1 MNNILIVSNCFLVEE
16 SLGQLFNNLFTYSV
30 VKTISDIYDIDEEE
44 LANQDLI
51 FAIINENDGHILEK
65 LGKIKVINK
74 KVKIL
79 ILDTQRCEA
88 YFKKAIQ
95 MDIDGY
101 MTNITEKEEFVFVVN
116 RIAQGKKA
124 YDAILLKSVASTK
137 YINRGDVLTRREK
150 DVLKELGKGLSNKEI
165 SSNLYITEHTV
176 KKHISSILDKL
187 NLKNR
192 QEAILYIKQE
202 Q

>member
-1 MNNILIVSNCFLVEE
+1 
-16 SLGQLFNNLFTYSV
+16 
-30 VKTISDIYDIDEEE
+30 
-44 LANQDLI
+44 
-51 FAIINENDGHILEK
+51 
-65 LGKIKVINK
+65 
-74 KVKIL
+74 
-79 ILDTQRCEA
+79 
-88 YFKKAIQ
+88 

-101 MTNITEKEEFVFVVN
+101 MINITEKEEFIFVVN
-116 RIAQGKKA
+116 RIVQGKKA
-124 YDAILLKSVASTK
+124 YDPILLKSVVSTNYLNK
-137 YINRGDVLTRREK
+137 GDILTRRER

-165 SSNLYITEHTV
+165 SYNLYITEHTV

>member
-16 SLGQLFNNLFTYSV
+16 SLGKLFNNLFTYSV
-30 VKTISDIYDIDEEE
+30 VKTISDMSDIDEDE
-44 LANQDLI
+44 LANQDFI
-51 FAIINENDGHILEK
+51 FTIINEKDGHILEK
-65 LGKIKVINK
+65 LGKIKAINK

-79 ILDTQRCEA
+79 ILDTQRCET

-101 MTNITEKEEFVFVVN
+101 MINITEKEEFIFVVN
-116 RIAQGKKA
+116 RIVQGKKA
-124 YDAILLKSVASTK
+124 YDPILLKSVVSTNYLNK
-137 YINRGDVLTRREK
+137 GDILTRRER

-165 SSNLYITEHTV
+165 SYNLYITEHTV